1 MRAVERASGVDL
13 EAVELALRQALL
25 REGVCVL
32 ETLLES
38 VGVGRREQAVRCR
51 CGTPMRSVGVRTK
64 QVQTLLGNVRFAR
77 SRYRCPEC
85 GKTRCPGDE
94 ELGIERTSRSPGVQ
108 RQVARLGSKE
118 PFREVARDLQEL
130 AGIRLSR
137 KDAERVSERIGAEME
152 QWQER
157 ERMALRFTEPPP
169 PEAPKTIETLYVEFD
184 GTGVPMVPNE
194 LAGRKGK
201 QPDGSAK
208 TREAKLGCVFTQT
221 AFDNEGRPIRD
232 SGTTSFVGAIENA
245 QTFGERIF
253 AEAVRR
259 GLYQA
264 KRVVVLG
271 DGAEWVKNQA
281 GIHFGLAQYI
291 IDFYHASEH
300 VTDLC
305 RALFD
310 RDLKRLNRYRDR
322 WLDALEDGAI
332 ETIVDQAREFL
343 PKDPNRARMPGP
355 KSATSRRTKSTCAT
369 PASKPKVTSSAPASS
384 KPAARPL
391 LANASNNPV
400 WSGPSEAPMPSSPC
414 AAPPYPAAQRSSGNS
429 AQAKTHVCDAGPSDS
444 R

>member
-1 MRAVERASGVDL
+1 VAVAERAAGVDF
-13 EAVELALRQALL
+13 EAFEVAIREAALAA
-25 REGVCVL
+25 GAPVL
-32 ETLLES
+32 EGLVRG
-38 VGVGRREQAVRCR
+38 VGVGRRQGPVECR
-51 CGTPMRSVGVRTK
+51 CGAVMHNTGVVPKRIS
-64 QVQTLLGNVRFAR
+64 TLLGPIQFER
-77 SRYRCPEC
+77 SRYHCPRC
-85 GKTRCPGDE
+85 GNTRYPGDE
-94 ELGIERTSRSPGVQ
+94 ELGIEHTSRSPGIQ
-108 RQVARLGSKE
+108 RQVARLGAKE

-152 QWQER
+152 QWQAR

-169 PEAPKTIETLYVEFD
+169 PESPKTIETLYVEFD

-221 AFDNEGRPIRD
+221 AFDNEGRPVRD

-281 GIHFGLAQYI
+281 GIHFGHAQYI

-300 VTDLC
+300 VTDLS

-343 PKDPNRARMPGP
+343 PKDPKSGKDARTQIGYFEKNKEYMRYARFKAEGYFIGSGVIEAGC
-355 KSATSRRTKSTCAT
+355 KTVIGQRLKQSGMEWTVRGANAIIALRCAT
-369 PASKPKVTSSAPASS
+369 
-384 KPAARPL
+384 L
-391 LANASNNPV
+391 
-400 WSGPSEAPMPSSPC
+400 SGRAEEFWE
-414 AAPPYPAAQRSSGNS
+414 QR
-429 AQAKTHVCDAGPSDS
+429 AG
-444 R
+444 

>member
-291 IDFYHASEH
+291 IDFYQASEH

-343 PKDPNRARMPGP
+343 PKDPKSGKDARTQIGYFEKNKEYMRYARFKAEGYFIGSGVIEAGC
-355 KSATSRRTKSTCAT
+355 KTVIGQRLKQSGMEWTVRGANAIIALRCATLSRRAEEF
-369 PASKPKVTSSAPASS
+369 
-384 KPAARPL
+384 
-391 LANASNNPV
+391 
-400 WSGPSEAPMPSSPC
+400 WE
-414 AAPPYPAAQRSSGNS
+414 QR
-429 AQAKTHVCDAGPSDS
+429 AG
-444 R
+444 